1 MLPEETVDGLFKEVF
16 ATPGYQLTID
26 LQAQSITK
34 PDGSSIAFDVLPFRR
49 HCLLNGLDDIG
60 LTLRH
65 KDEIAA
71 FEAKRLA
78 EKPWMAHTVPMAPQI
93 NAA

>member
-1 MLPEETVDGLFKEVF
+1 MLPEETVDELFRDVF

-26 LQAQSITK
+26 LQAQTITK
-34 PDGSSIAFDVLPFRR
+34 PDGSAINFDVQPFRR

-71 FEAKRLA
+71 FEARRLA
-78 EKPWMAHTVPMAPQI
+78 EKPWLAHTMPIMQ
-93 NAA
+93 